1 MLQIGGHYILSINP
15 DSCDFWSK
23 VDHASREENR
33 KKQELLRNGGQS

>member
-1 MLQIGGHYILSINP
+1 MYMDMCTGKALP
-15 DSCDFWSK
+15 SCDFWSK